1 MTFHCTLVRGP
12 FAARHAAP
20 VELAISVRDGDSGC
34 GVQAAVASEFT
45 TGELTVAGVPL
56 AGLTVGAPP
65 LAPGAVLVDGAGTQ
79 STPDQPAESPTL
91 SLLVHAGPAAGTIV
105 PLKRGIYRIGRGG
118 PEICLPDP
126 DLSRTHATLA
136 ISETAITLTDN
147 ASANGTTV
155 DGRKIRSATITTS
168 SRIRCG
174 SSAMSI
180 VFGHVE
186 RGMDTLHAA
195 GVGAAE
201 PLLVPRRQDSSNRAQ
216 ILLTAGLPLLL
227 GAGMAVAT
235 GMWMFL
241 GFTAISAVAVL
252 VPAISG
258 RKHRRTLAAALQE
271 AAEEDKSRRRR
282 CSPSAAELAF
292 AVGSVAGAASVAE
305 SAADGAKPRAVHA
318 PSVPA
323 SRDAVPAEVDNHD
336 VWLRLGTCPQ
346 DARIALDPADPN
358 FDPPSLGQVPVVLD
372 PASQTVSFVGPEAK
386 VDSLVRFLLMQL
398 LAFPSAG
405 KIRIVVCGPP
415 ARLPSSARFLPRV
428 SLTTDVSSAMAILTG
443 HDECTAGALF
453 LFGAGN
459 DAGVPA
465 LRKAATDAHWSIF
478 HDAPG
483 KDPAGCTVE
492 LWNGRAAIGPSPL
505 TREFDPDFV
514 SPMVF
519 DRFCRSL
526 AALSTTLPDKAP
538 AVPQTCAL
546 TELLSPEVRDIAVRW
561 TASDGRS
568 SLTALIGKGI
578 DGPRSLDVVSD
589 GPHLLLAG
597 TTGSG
602 KSELLRTIVAAVSL
616 THSPA
621 KVNFL
626 FVDFKGGSGLGPLK
640 ELPHCVGM
648 LTDLSE
654 HELERT
660 LCSLRAEVKRREG
673 ILAGAN
679 VPDLPGYWATT
690 GADAK
695 LERCMPTLPRLVL
708 VIDEFRMLIEE
719 APAALAELMRIAT
732 IGRSL
737 GIHLI
742 MATQRPQGAVSADIR
757 ANVTT
762 SIALRVQSETESRDI
777 INSPIAASIP
787 VACPGRA
794 YMVRG
799 TDAPEL
805 FQSATISSPQRA
817 VSPGRPT
824 ARLALDACA
833 RDMFPSG
840 PQTGSPTPAEAARP
854 LINALDEAWRA
865 RNGKS
870 PRRPVAES
878 LPESIA
884 LNGFPAPP
892 TSSGR
897 HALTAPAPPAGAV
910 LGLAD
915 VPAEQRLAQLNWSP
929 TIHGHLGLVGP
940 PSSGADSTLRAVAA
954 QIVTGAED
962 IHVYVLDGDG
972 SLSDVT
978 AQGRIGAVASLGHLR
993 RGVRVLERLAA
1004 EVSARKTQATADDA
1018 VPLLLV
1024 ISSWGSWVSQF
1035 RSGPL
1040 VWAEELVHSIV
1051 RDGPASG
1058 LTVLLTGD
1066 RDLVTSRVFASVP
1079 NRAYF
1084 PTGTTEEG
1092 RVGWPRFAAMKA
1104 VRSRAVA
1111 SGRFLDVDTA
1121 VAQMV
1126 EPEAGS
1132 TWPFGERST
1141 PQQRPFRV
1149 EPLPLS
1155 VALSSVKASGLSADA
1170 DAQARGLSLT
1180 SSPAPARS
1188 MLLGVGGD
1196 ELEAVRA
1203 ALPRPGVFPVL
1214 GAPGSGKSSLL
1225 VAMQLL
1231 NPANAWLSP
1240 PDGADPEAFWT
1251 NLHRRASDGL
1261 ERTDAIVLVDDV
1273 GILSATS
1280 GTLLAELPAMGFSVV
1295 ATSTHSLSTLQRCP
1309 LLSRAR
1315 GNGSGIL
1322 MGPRSPSDG
1331 DFFGIRVEVEPH
1343 SPPGRAL
1350 LIDHGVVRRLQ
1361 IAAPE

>member
-12 FAARHAAP
+12 FAARHTAP
-20 VELAISVRDGDSGC
+20 VELAVSVRDGDSGS

-45 TGELTVAGVPL
+45 TGELTVAGVPV
-56 AGLTVGAPP
+56 ASLTVGAAP
-65 LAPGAVLVDGAGTQ
+65 LVPGAVLVDGAGSQ
-79 STPDQPAESPTL
+79 STPSQPAESPTL

-105 PLKRGIYRIGRGG
+105 PLKRGVYRIGRSG

-126 DLSRTHATLA
+126 DLSRIHATLA

-155 DGRKIRSATITTS
+155 DGRKIRSATITTD

-180 VFGHVE
+180 VFGHSE
-186 RGMDTLHAA
+186 RGMEALHAA
-195 GVGAAE
+195 GVGSAQ
-201 PLLVPRRQDSSNRAQ
+201 PLLVPRRHDTFNRAQ
-216 ILLTAGLPLLL
+216 ILLTAGVPLLL

-258 RKHRRTLAAALQE
+258 RKHRRALAAALQE
-271 AAEEDKSRRRR
+271 AVEEDKSRRRR

-292 AVGSVAGAASVAE
+292 AVGSVAGAASVVE
-305 SAADGAKPRAVHA
+305 SAAGGAKPGAVHA

-323 SRDAVPAEVDNHD
+323 GRGALPDEVDNHD
-336 VWLRLGTCPQ
+336 VWLRLGTCLQ
-346 DARIALDPADPN
+346 DSRIALDPADPH
-358 FDPPSLGQVPVVLD
+358 FEPPSLGRVPVVLE
-372 PASQTVSFVGPEAK
+372 PASQAVSFVGPEAK
-386 VDSLVRFLLMQL
+386 VDSLVRLLLMQL
-398 LAFPSAG
+398 LAFPSAK
-405 KIRIVVCGPP
+405 KIRVVVCGPS

-428 SLTTDVSSAMAILTG
+428 SLTSDFHSAMAILTRHKG
-443 HDECTAGALF
+443 TAGALF
-453 LFGAGN
+453 LLGAGN
-459 DAGVPA
+459 DARVPA
-465 LRKAATDAHWSIF
+465 LRKAASDARWTIF
-478 HDAPG
+478 HDAPV
-483 KDPAGCTVE
+483 KDPAGCTVG
-492 LWNGRAAIGPSPL
+492 LWNRRAVLGPSPVA
-505 TREFDPDFV
+505 REFDPDFV

-526 AALSTTLPDKAP
+526 AAQSTTVTDKAP
-538 AVPQTCAL
+538 SVPQTCAL
-546 TELLSPEVRDIAVRW
+546 TELLSAEVQDIEVRW

-568 SLTALIGKGI
+568 SLSALIGKGI
-578 DGPRSLDVVSD
+578 GGPRSLDIVSD

-654 HELERT
+654 NELERT
-660 LCSLRAEVKRREG
+660 LCSLRAEVKRRES

-679 VPDLPGYWATT
+679 VPDLPGYWAAT

-695 LERCMPTLPRLVL
+695 PERYMPTLPRLVV

-719 APAALAELMRIAT
+719 APAALAELMRIAA

-799 TDAPEL
+799 TDPPGL
-805 FQSATISSPQRA
+805 FQSATLSSPQRA

-824 ARLALDACA
+824 ARLALDAFA
-833 RDMFPSG
+833 REMFPPG
-840 PQTGSPTPAEAARP
+840 GQTGSPTPAEAARP
-854 LINALDEAWRA
+854 LINALNEAWRR
-865 RNGKS
+865 RNGKR

-884 LNGFPAPP
+884 LNGSAAPP

-897 HALTAPAPPAGAV
+897 HALTAPAPLAGAV

-915 VPAEQRLAQLNWSP
+915 VPAEQRLAQLHWVP

-954 QIVTGAED
+954 QIVTGPED

-978 AQGRIGAVASLGHLR
+978 VQGRIGAVASLGHLR

-1004 EVSARKTQATADDA
+1004 EVSARKAQGTAGDA

-1024 ISSWGSWVSQF
+1024 MSGWGSWVSQF

-1040 VWAEELVHSIV
+1040 AWAEELVHSIV

-1058 LTVLLTGD
+1058 LTVILTGD
-1066 RDLVTSRVFASVP
+1066 RELVTSRVFASVP

-1084 PTGTTEEG
+1084 PAGTTEEG
-1092 RVGWPRFAAMKA
+1092 RAAWPRFAAMKP

-1111 SGRFLDVDTA
+1111 SGSFLDVDTA
-1121 VAQMV
+1121 VTQMV
-1126 EPEAGS
+1126 VSEVGA
-1132 TWPFGERST
+1132 TWPFGELST
-1141 PQQRPFRV
+1141 PKQRPFRV

-1155 VALSSVKASGLSADA
+1155 VSVSSVKASGLSVDA
-1170 DAQARGLSLT
+1170 TVQARPHSLS
-1180 SSPAPARS
+1180 SSPAAARS
-1188 MLLGVGGD
+1188 ILLGLGGD

-1214 GAPGSGKSSLL
+1214 GAPGSGKTSLL

-1231 NPANAWLSP
+1231 NPANAWLSLP
-1240 PDGADPEAFWT
+1240 GGTDPDAFWT
-1251 NLHRRASDGL
+1251 DLHRRASNGL
-1261 ERTDAIVLVDDV
+1261 ERADAIVLVDDV
-1273 GILSATS
+1273 GVLSATS

-1295 ATSTHSLSTLQRCP
+1295 ATAAHSLSTLQRCP
-1309 LLSRAR
+1309 LLSLAR

-1350 LIDHGVVRRLQ
+1350 LIDHGAVRQLQ